1 MLGELIKGHNLSFF
15 IWYDII
21 ILGDIMINHKNIF
34 YVRDIHA
41 IGGVETFVYE
51 LAKKSGIAHNTIYR
65 WYNMNY
71 TPTLETLQV
80 LCEKGFEI
88 SLAEFFAVDC
98 DMIPAT
104 KDLKEIA
111 EIWTSLDSK
120 QREAIKQIIYSYK

>member
-1 MLGELIKGHNLSFF
+1 MDILQRIK
-15 IWYDII
+15 DIREARK
-21 ILGDIMINHKNIF
+21 MS
-34 YVRDIHA
+34 
-41 IGGVETFVYE
+41 VYE

-111 EIWTSLDSK
+111 EIWTTLDSK